1 MKNLLRKLNYKQHKR
16 ITLIGAEEPFKKALS
31 EELPDV
37 ITDYEIDPRYPYEF
51 MIIFVRTMADVERI
65 APVALHNL
73 TADGILWFCYPKKTS
88 RKFSPGLERNKG
100 WETLNNAGFHSIR
113 IVSIDDDWSA
123 LRFRNV
129 KFIKS
134 VSQRFQ
140 DKNK

>member
-1 MKNLLRKLNYKQHKR
+1 MRDLLKKLNYKQYKR
-16 ITLIGAEEPFKKALS
+16 ITLIDAEESFKKALS

-37 ITDYEIDPRYPYEF
+37 ITDYEIDPRCPYEF
-51 MIIFVRTMADVERI
+51 MIIFVRAMADVERI

-88 RKFSPGLERNKG
+88 RRYSSGLERDKG
-100 WETLNNAGFHSIR
+100 WKALNSAGFHGVR
-113 IVSIDDDWSA
+113 MVSIDDDWSG
-123 LRFRNV
+123 LRFRNI

-134 VSQRFQ
+134 ASQRFQ

>member
-1 MKNLLRKLNYKQHKR
+1 MRDLLRKLNYKQYKR
-16 ITLIGAEEPFKKALS
+16 ITLIDAEESFKKALS

-37 ITDYEIDPRYPYEF
+37 ISDYEIDPRCPYEF
-51 MIIFVRTMADVERI
+51 MIIFVRTMSDVERI

-88 RKFSPGLERNKG
+88 RKYSSGLERDKG
-100 WETLNNAGFHSIR
+100 WKALNSAGFHGIR
-113 IVSIDDDWSA
+113 MVSIDDDWSA
-123 LRFRNV
+123 LRFRNI

>member
-1 MKNLLRKLNYKQHKR
+1 MKDLLRKLNYKQYKR
-16 ITLIGAEEPFKKALS
+16 ITLINAEESFKKALS

-37 ITDYEIDPRYPYEF
+37 ITDYEVDPRCPYEF

-88 RKFSPGLERNKG
+88 RKYSSGLERDKG
-100 WETLNNAGFHSIR
+100 WKALNSAGFHGVR
-113 IVSIDDDWSA
+113 MVSIDDEWSA
-123 LRFRNV
+123 LRFRNI

-134 VSQRFQ
+134 ASQRSQ

>member
-1 MKNLLRKLNYKQHKR
+1 MKDLLRKLNYKQYKR
-16 ITLIGAEEPFKKALS
+16 ITLINAEESFKKALS

-37 ITDYEIDPRYPYEF
+37 ITDYEVDPRCPYEF

-88 RKFSPGLERNKG
+88 RKYSSGLERDKG
-100 WETLNNAGFHSIR
+100 WKALNSAGFHGVR
-113 IVSIDDDWSA
+113 MVSIDDEWSA
-123 LRFRNV
+123 LRFRNI

-134 VSQRFQ
+134 ASQRFQ

>member
-1 MKNLLRKLNYKQHKR
+1 MKDLLRKLNYKQYKR
-16 ITLIGAEEPFKKALS
+16 ITLINAEESFKKALS

-37 ITDYEIDPRYPYEF
+37 ITDYEVDPRCPYEF

-73 TADGILWFCYPKKTS
+73 TADGVLWFCYPKKTS
-88 RKFSPGLERNKG
+88 RKYSSGLERDKG
-100 WETLNNAGFHSIR
+100 WKALNSAGFHGVR
-113 IVSIDDDWSA
+113 MVSIDDEWSA
-123 LRFRNV
+123 LRFRNI

-134 VSQRFQ
+134 ASQRFQ